1 MFAPTRIAAPK
12 NSPRCNFG
20 QKPVQML
27 GFKSFFTRS
36 RLIVSIYMFFISEAV
51 LLYEFYIFAPR
62 RGIVANAGKVA
73 RTKKTPEKNGAKKMT
88 WMPIE
93 WARRDSH
100 AAVLSSDLSPGLRMA
115 SNVLRAL
122 FILCLLAITL
132 RVSMPQSETI
142 WTAYDAPGDLVR
154 MVLGLAVCVWLVVQ
168 LFTASMDA
176 RHHRTWLYL
185 GLAAVPFA
193 LICLI
198 TVW

>member
-1 MFAPTRIAAPK
+1 
-12 NSPRCNFG
+12 
-20 QKPVQML
+20 
-27 GFKSFFTRS
+27 
-36 RLIVSIYMFFISEAV
+36 
-51 LLYEFYIFAPR
+51 
-62 RGIVANAGKVA
+62 
-73 RTKKTPEKNGAKKMT
+73 MT

-100 AAVLSSDLSPGLRMA
+100 PAVLSSDLSSGLRMA

-168 LFTASMDA
+168 LVTVPKDA
-176 RHHRTWLYL
+176 HHYRTWLYL
-185 GLAAVPFA
+185 GVLAVPFA
-193 LICLI
+193 VICLI
-198 TVW
+198 AVW